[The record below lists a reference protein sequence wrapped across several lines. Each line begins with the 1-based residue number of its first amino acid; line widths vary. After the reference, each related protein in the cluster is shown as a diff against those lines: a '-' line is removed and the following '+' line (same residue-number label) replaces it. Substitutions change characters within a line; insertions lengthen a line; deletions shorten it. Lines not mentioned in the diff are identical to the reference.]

1 MPRTAPQTS
10 QPDRFSRAHTARRRR
25 SVLASL
31 SLSASLGI
39 ASTLAIPTGIAYA
52 GDAQGTVSQPTESIP
67 GSNDP
72 HLMDTAPGDTT
83 EPGTLTKVEPL
94 NPAIAVPHAGAS
106 YRITYWT
113 VNSQG
118 QPALSTAAVY
128 LPQGK
133 APEGGWPVMAWAH
146 GTVGLNDV
154 CAYSTNGPAA
164 WERDWD
170 YLNSWMDQGY
180 AIVASDYVGLGTPG
194 SHPYLD
200 GKVEAHSV
208 VDAIKA
214 STTHF
219 EELAKKWFVAGQ
231 SQGGGAAMFTA
242 RYAEEYGGNSDGLSY
257 RGAVATGVPAYIEDL
272 LPVVFRPGVV
282 PPGKLDEQNALPT
295 LTTYLLYIVS
305 GLRTAHPEWDVNSYL
320 TDYGKKWVDYAE
332 GPICDTLSTPSHP
345 APEGITDVVKKE
357 NIRIEEVFSKPLDTI
372 PGFKQ
377 ALKDYMG
384 IPESGYNQ
392 PVFIGQG
399 GLDTDIFMPGAVT
412 LAEKMKASGQPV
424 TFKFYPDK
432 DHSGTVNKSKEDSI
446 PFVKNVMS

>member
-10 QPDRFSRAHTARRRR
+10 QPDRFSRAHTTRRQR
-25 SVLASL
+25 SVLAGL

-39 ASTLAIPTGIAYA
+39 TSTLAIPTGIAYA
-52 GDAQGTVSQPTESIP
+52 GEAQGTVSQPTESIP

-72 HLMDTAPGDTT
+72 HLMDAAVGGTT

-194 SHPYLD
+194 NHPYLD

-219 EELAKKWFVAGQ
+219 TELAKKWFVAGQ
-231 SQGGGAAMFTA
+231 SQGGGATMFTA
-242 RYAEEYGGNSDGLSY
+242 RYAEEYGQQRRIVLPRCLGH
-257 RGAVATGVPAYIEDL
+257 RGSCL
-272 LPVVFRPGVV
+272 
-282 PPGKLDEQNALPT
+282 
-295 LTTYLLYIVS
+295 
-305 GLRTAHPEWDVNSYL
+305 H
-320 TDYGKKWVDYAE
+320 
-332 GPICDTLSTPSHP
+332 
-345 APEGITDVVKKE
+345 
-357 NIRIEEVFSKPLDTI
+357 
-372 PGFKQ
+372 
-377 ALKDYMG
+377 
-384 IPESGYNQ
+384 
-392 PVFIGQG
+392 
-399 GLDTDIFMPGAVT
+399 
-412 LAEKMKASGQPV
+412 
-424 TFKFYPDK
+424 
-432 DHSGTVNKSKEDSI
+432 
-446 PFVKNVMS
+446 

>member
-1 MPRTAPQTS
+1 MPRTAPQCA
-10 QPDRFSRAHTARRRR
+10 QPDRFSRARTTKRRG
-25 SVLASL
+25 SVLACL

-52 GDAQGTVSQPTESIP
+52 GDAQGTINQPTKSIP

-72 HLMDTAPGDTT
+72 HLMDDAIGGDNR
-83 EPGTLTKVEPL
+83 PGTLTKVEPL
-94 NPAIAVPHAGAS
+94 NPAIAVPHAGTS

-113 VNSQG
+113 LNSQG

-128 LPQGK
+128 LPKGK

-180 AIVASDYVGLGTPG
+180 AIVASDYVGLGAPG
-194 SHPYLD
+194 NHPYLD

-219 EELAKKWFVAGQ
+219 TELAKKWFVAGQ

-242 RYAEEYGGNSDGLSY
+242 RYAEEYGQQRRIVLPRCLGH
-257 RGAVATGVPAYIEDL
+257 RGSCL
-272 LPVVFRPGVV
+272 
-282 PPGKLDEQNALPT
+282 
-295 LTTYLLYIVS
+295 
-305 GLRTAHPEWDVNSYL
+305 H
-320 TDYGKKWVDYAE
+320 
-332 GPICDTLSTPSHP
+332 
-345 APEGITDVVKKE
+345 
-357 NIRIEEVFSKPLDTI
+357 
-372 PGFKQ
+372 
-377 ALKDYMG
+377 
-384 IPESGYNQ
+384 
-392 PVFIGQG
+392 
-399 GLDTDIFMPGAVT
+399 
-412 LAEKMKASGQPV
+412 
-424 TFKFYPDK
+424 
-432 DHSGTVNKSKEDSI
+432 
-446 PFVKNVMS
+446 